1 MEIVE
6 IAGKCGIWLFHR
18 DTPEG
23 INTKMIIPKG
33 APVSRIKWTAVKFRN
48 FSYAATLY

>member
-1 MEIVE
+1 MAYGYFTE
-6 IAGKCGIWLFHR
+6 
-18 DTPEG
+18 TSEG

-48 FSYAATLY
+48 FSYSATLY